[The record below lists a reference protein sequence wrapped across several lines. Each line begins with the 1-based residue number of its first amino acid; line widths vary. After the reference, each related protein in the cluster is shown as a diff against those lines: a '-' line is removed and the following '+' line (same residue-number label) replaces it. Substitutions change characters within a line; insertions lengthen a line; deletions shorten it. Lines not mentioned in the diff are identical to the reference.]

1 MGTLFIHSSMQQVV
15 VSNYNQPSLV
25 SVSGTLQTI
34 LESVCDLVTV
44 YELVA
49 KVNDNSDLTALLG
62 QNIQDS
68 CSWVSGIINPY
79 ALTHASY
86 ISLLHIKT

>member
-1 MGTLFIHSSMQQVV
+1 M
-15 VSNYNQPSLV
+15 
-25 SVSGTLQTI
+25 SGTLQTI

-49 KVNDNSDLTALLG
+49 KVNDSSNITALLG

-68 CSWVSGIINPY
+68 CNWVSDIVNLY
-79 ALTHASY
+79 LY
-86 ISLLHIKT
+86 SLLHEIILCVSPSQLNYLVSNNSDVVGSSQFSDLGVQ

>member
-1 MGTLFIHSSMQQVV
+1 MQQVI
-15 VSNYNQPSLV
+15 VSNQPSLV

-49 KVNDNSDLTALLG
+49 KVNDNNDLTALLG

-68 CSWVSGIINPY
+68 CSWVSGII
-79 ALTHASY
+79 
-86 ISLLHIKT
+86 

>member
-1 MGTLFIHSSMQQVV
+1 
-15 VSNYNQPSLV
+15 
-25 SVSGTLQTI
+25 
-34 LESVCDLVTV
+34 V

-68 CSWVSGIINPY
+68 CSWVSDIIN
-79 ALTHASY
+79 
-86 ISLLHIKT
+86 LHT